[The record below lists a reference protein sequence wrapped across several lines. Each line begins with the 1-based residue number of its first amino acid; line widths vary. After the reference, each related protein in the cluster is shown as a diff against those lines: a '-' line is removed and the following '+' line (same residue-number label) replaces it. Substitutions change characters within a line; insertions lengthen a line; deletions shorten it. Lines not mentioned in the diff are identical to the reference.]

1 MENEDYRIMVL
12 NDTTMKVFR
21 DGRIISYNN
30 HLKKWKDLKY
40 SDSNGYYRCNVGYK
54 TYLVHNIISLC
65 YLGDKPNGY
74 QTDHINGV
82 RTDNSLEN
90 LRYLTITQNTRE
102 RKTMNGRPIKGYSI
116 TKHGKFMVLIKI
128 DYKAFN
134 LGTYDTEEEARKVY
148 VDAKL
153 KYHNVIV

>member
-40 SDSNGYYRCNVGYK
+40 RELNGYHRCNIGYK
-54 TYLVHNIISLC
+54 NCLVHNIISLC

-116 TKHGKFMVLIKI
+116 TKHGKFMVMIKI
-128 DYKAFN
+128 DYKSFN